1 MVATFLFVVFSGTVS
16 TSWREWPQLIESW
29 HWWPHG
35 QAMDPVYS
43 GFEARIRGFG
53 PLLASRTCQNSR
65 GVAAHHPRP
74 SVNSGLSYGG
84 LDCVK
89 EKNHRCTHDLQQE
102 TRIRKQIN
110 QDFEHLCKMHLFH
123 SKMRFDQVKKNAQR
137 EYPFFSARTISSSLT
152 QASLMGECVLI
163 RNCGSRR
170 RINEA
175 TADQSSG

>member
-137 EYPFFSARTISSSLT
+137 EYPFFQLAQSH
-152 QASLMGECVLI
+152 QV
-163 RNCGSRR
+163 SRKPH
-170 RINEA
+170 
-175 TADQSSG
+175 